1 VALVYTD
8 ISKRLRASLD
18 WQSRTTSLVFSEH
31 WEAKMRFIWLLLA
44 FVLIFAWVGGFVV
57 YHAAGFAIH
66 ILLILAFI
74 SIIIH
79 LFSARKPA

>member
-1 VALVYTD
+1 
-8 ISKRLRASLD
+8 
-18 WQSRTTSLVFSEH
+18 
-31 WEAKMRFIWLLLA
+31 MRFIWLVLA
-44 FVLIFAWVGGFVV
+44 FVLVFAWLGGFVV

-79 LFSARKPA
+79 LFSGRRTA